1 MSFIFLILFVF
12 LYFFVLFFLFLLFVL
27 IWKKRDK
34 DKVSPLNEDLE
45 WNDRHIMLKI
55 AIPLLP
61 SSLLP
66 PLVLFF
72 LSWLFS
78 FPNDP

>member
-1 MSFIFLILFVF
+1 
-12 LYFFVLFFLFLLFVL
+12 
-27 IWKKRDK
+27 
-34 DKVSPLNEDLE
+34 
-45 WNDRHIMLKI
+45 
-55 AIPLLP
+55 LLP